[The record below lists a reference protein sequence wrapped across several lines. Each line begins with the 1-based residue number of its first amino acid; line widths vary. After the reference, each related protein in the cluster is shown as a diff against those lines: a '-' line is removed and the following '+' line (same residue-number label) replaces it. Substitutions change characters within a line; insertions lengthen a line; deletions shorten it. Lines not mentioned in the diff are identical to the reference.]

1 LASPVMST
9 SLRPKRSDSAPAG
22 NGKDAKLARSAV
34 INDVFGLN
42 FGAA

>member
-1 LASPVMST
+1 MASPVMST

-22 NGKDAKLARSAV
+22 KRKDAKLTGYAV